1 MIIVKL
7 KGGLGNQMFQYAI
20 GRRLSEYYHTTLKVD
35 ISLYQDEGSD
45 ITPREYQLDKF
56 FTTAEIARPG
66 DLKFFFTAGSLL
78 NKAKKFLRHG
88 KYIAEQSFR
97 FNPEFLHFGKNCYL
111 DGYWQCE
118 RYFSDISGLIRGEFR
133 LKQPFDSKNRHLANL
148 IESVNAVSLHIRRG
162 DYVEN
167 PVTKEFH
174 GSCSPEY
181 YEKAVQH
188 IGSKIKDPHFFV
200 FSDDPAWVTNNF
212 RINFPM
218 TIVDNN
224 NETNGFED
232 MRLMSICKDHIIA
245 NSSFSWWGAW
255 LNGRE
260 QKIVIAPQKW
270 FNDPSKD
277 TSTIIPENW
286 LKI

>member
-20 GRRLSEYYHTTLKVD
+20 GRRLAEHYHTKLKLD
-35 ISLYQDEGSD
+35 LSLYQDEETD
-45 ITPREYQLDKF
+45 VTPRNFQLNRF
-56 FTTAEIARPG
+56 FTTAEIARPK
-66 DLKFFFTAGSLL
+66 DLKLFFTAGSLI
-78 NKAKKFLRHG
+78 NKARKFWANS
-88 KYIAEQSFR
+88 KYIAEQSIR
-97 FNPEFLHFGKNCYL
+97 FNPEFLHFGRNCYL

-118 RYFSDISGLIRGEFR
+118 SYFSDIKGLIRKEFR
-133 LKQPFDSKNRHLANL
+133 LKQSFEGKNRHLANL
-148 IESVNAVSLHIRRG
+148 IGSVNAVSLHIRRG

-167 PVTKEFH
+167 PVTKQFH

-181 YEKAVQH
+181 YEKAIH
-188 IGSKIKDPHFFV
+188 HMGSKINDPHFFV
-200 FSDDPAWVTNNF
+200 FSDDPAWVANNF

-224 NETNGFED
+224 NESNGFED

-260 QKIVIAPQKW
+260 EKIVIGPQKW
-270 FNDPSKD
+270 FNDPSID
-277 TSTIIPENW
+277 TSTVIPETW

>member
-20 GRRLSEYYHTTLKVD
+20 GRRLSEYYHTKLKLD
-35 ISLYQDEGSD
+35 TSLYQEEDGG
-45 ITPREYQLDKF
+45 ITPRGYQLNRF
-56 FTTAEIARPG
+56 FTTAEIARPK

-78 NKAKKFLRHG
+78 NKARKFLANG

-97 FNPEFLHFGKNCYL
+97 FNPEFLRFGKNCYL

-118 RYFSDISGLIRGEFR
+118 HYFSDISGLIRKEFR
-133 LKQPFDSKNRHLANL
+133 LKLLFEGKNKHLADL
-148 IESVNAVSLHIRRG
+148 IGSVNAVSLHIRRG

-167 PVTKEFH
+167 PITNQFH

-181 YEKAVQH
+181 YEKAVH
-188 IGSKIKDPHFFV
+188 HMGKEIKNPHFFV
-200 FSDDPAWVTNNF
+200 FSDDPAWVNNNF
-212 RINFPM
+212 RIDFPM
-218 TIVDNN
+218 TIVAHNDDS
-224 NETNGFED
+224 NGFED

-270 FNDPSKD
+270 FNDQSVD
-277 TSTIIPENW
+277 TSTIIPEKW
-286 LKI
+286 LKF